1 MPKDTLANFILLPEL
16 KLIRSVRESVTI
28 GRMECFKVRKVE
40 YCHRCAKPSDS
51 TYDHRSVRVKD
62 APIRGKLIYLV
73 IRKRR
78 LWCSHCKKPFTEFT
92 PGVRK
97 RKRHTER
104 YARDLMWACES
115 FSDLSHVRKA
125 YRCSSDFLYKIY
137 YKKLQEKINEQVNYP
152 WTKTIGIDE
161 HAFKKASFGSQ
172 TQFVTMIVDYNN
184 RRVRE
189 LCEGKTAAG
198 LSEQLKY
205 IKGRENVENVV
216 LDLCDPFKNFAREF
230 FPNSRIIADKFHV
243 LRLLSPSLMRRRKEI
258 TGTRADLKAKRLL
271 LMSIKKLG
279 FFERHA
285 LREFLFKY
293 PELNELYDW
302 KEKLHRFYRTRGYH
316 NAAKALRKMID
327 NMAWSLLPEIK
338 TLRRTLIKWKEE
350 ILNYFLTGITNART
364 EGFNNKAKVV
374 KRRAYGY
381 KSFRNYRLKVLT
393 ACA

>member
-16 KLIRSVRESVTI
+16 KLIRSVRESVTV
-28 GRMECFKVRKVE
+28 GRMECFKVRKTE

-51 TYDHRSVRVKD
+51 TYDHRTVRVKD
-62 APIRGKLIYLV
+62 APIRGRLIYLS

-78 LWCSHCKKPFTEFT
+78 LWCFTCKKPFTEST

-97 RKRHTER
+97 SKRHTER
-104 YARDLMWACES
+104 YARDLMWACEN
-115 FSDLSHVRKA
+115 FSDLSQVRRA
-125 YRCSSDFLYKIY
+125 YRCSSDFLYRSY
-137 YKKLQEKINEQVNYP
+137 YKKLSEKVHEKINYP

-161 HAFKKASFGSQ
+161 HAFKKATFGSG
-172 TQFVTMIVDYNN
+172 TQFVTMIVDYDNK
-184 RRVRE
+184 RVRE
-189 LCEGKTAAG
+189 LCEGKTGAG

-205 IKGRENVENVV
+205 IPGRENVKNVV
-216 LDLCDPFKNFAREF
+216 LDLCDPFKNFAKEY

-243 LRLLSPSLMRRRKEI
+243 LRLLSPHLMRRRKEI

-279 FFERHA
+279 YFERHA

-293 PELNELYDW
+293 PELNEVYYW
-302 KEKLHRFYRTRGYH
+302 KEKLHRFYRTKGYH
-316 NAAKALRKMID
+316 NAAKAIRNMID
-327 NMAWSLLPEIK
+327 NMAFSLLPEIK